1 MGQKKEEKVKLWDEV
16 PGYDFMEEIDLPE
29 MHSWFLDGTHSVPPW
44 TPLYGWFWIRY
55 CCHGL
60 KYACEQL
67 SIPTCK
73 GWEMR
78 FKDGGSYNAFHIV
91 RDEKEIAER
100 EVRFRLAMRPWIE
113 NFDGLWEA
121 GKKELL
127 SICEKFKALD
137 VDKASNIQLYH
148 HSYDLIAAYIRMWEI
163 HFVGMYASYNAWL
176 ILEDLCKTRLGMKD
190 QDPEFQD
197 MLRGFPNKVYET
209 DKKLW
214 EFGQLAID
222 VGLSDIFKAN
232 EPAAIIPKLEQTT
245 KGKEW
250 MKQFMH
256 YLETDDVGGW
266 RMRRMCELLEPYW
279 LEDPST
285 PIALVKDYVV
295 RGTDYVLAETRK
307 ELTKKREAAIEA
319 FLRKVPPNEKEVYAG
334 LIKLAGKASSY
345 SEEHNLY
352 CELMVQAFMRRG
364 YLAIGKR
371 FAGKG
376 TIDQPDDVFFLN
388 PDEIDRV
395 MLVPERHDMRFISRR
410 RRSAWEEWQK
420 KPNPPLITDRGS
432 LEEAVVQDLL
442 PSKDAIAIKIVVGD
456 MPVVKPELKAD
467 IFGLCGS
474 AGQVE
479 GKARVVVYYEDLK
492 QVQPGEILVCPGTN
506 PAWTWVFGIAKAI
519 VTDRGG
525 TLSHAAIIG
534 REYGIP
540 VVVNTFEGTAK
551 IKTGQRIK
559 VNANEGAIFILD
571 K

>member
-1 MGQKKEEKVKLWDEV
+1 MIQKKEENVKLWDEV
-16 PGYDFMEEIDLPE
+16 PGYDYIEEIDLPE

-60 KYACEQL
+60 KYACDQL

-127 SICEKFKALD
+127 SICQRFKELD

-148 HSYDLIAAYIRMWEI
+148 HSYDLISAYIRMWEI

-197 MLRGFPNKVYET
+197 MLRGFPNKIYET

-214 EFGQLAID
+214 EFGQIAID
-222 VGLSDIFKAN
+222 VGLGDIFKAN
-232 EPAAIIPKLEQTT
+232 EPTAIIPKLEQTT

-295 RGTDYVLAETRK
+295 RGTDYVLEETRK
-307 ELTKKREAAIEA
+307 ELTRKRETAIAA
-319 FLRKVPPNEKEVYAG
+319 FLKKVPANEKEVYAG

-376 TIDQPDDVFFLN
+376 TIDKPDDVFFLN

-395 MLVPERHDMRFISRR
+395 MLVPERHDMRFITKRR
-410 RRSAWEEWQK
+410 RAAWEEWQK

-456 MPVVKPELKAD
+456 MPVPKPELKAD

-474 AGQVE
+474 AGEVE

-506 PAWTWVFGIAKAI
+506 PAWTWVFAIAKAV

-559 VNANEGAIFILD
+559 VNAREGAIFILD